1 MAYFNQTPAAQYYPQ
16 SYSTTAPNSI
26 NFQPTQTQQPN
37 TFVWVSGEQA
47 ARSYPIAPGA
57 TVLMMDSEAQTF
69 YIKKADASGRPFPL
83 EIYDFAPRAAQ
94 QQTAPQAESNFV
106 KMEDIDRIVEEKVN
120 AALANRN
127 KNKGGNK

>member
-1 MAYFNQTPAAQYYPQ
+1 MAYFNQTPVAPYQQ
-16 SYSTTAPNSI
+16 SYSMTV
-26 NFQPTQTQQPN
+26 PTQTPQPTSMNIQPN

-69 YIKKADASGRPFPL
+69 YIKKADSSGRPFPL
-83 EIYDFAPRAAQ
+83 EIYDFAPRAMQ
-94 QQTAPQAESNFV
+94 QQAAPQAESNFV

>member
-1 MAYFNQTPAAQYYPQ
+1 MAYFNQTPVAPYQQP
-16 SYSTTAPNSI
+16 YSMTAPNSMNI
-26 NFQPTQTQQPN
+26 QSTQTPQPN

-83 EIYDFAPRAAQ
+83 EIYDFAPRAMQ
-94 QQTAPQAESNFV
+94 QQSAPQVESNFV

>member
-1 MAYFNQTPAAQYYPQ
+1 MAYFNQTPVAPYQQP
-16 SYSTTAPNSI
+16 YSMTAPNSMNI
-26 NFQPTQTQQPN
+26 QSTQTPQPN

-83 EIYDFAPRAAQ
+83 EIYDFAPRAMQ
-94 QQTAPQAESNFV
+94 QQAAPQTESNFV

-120 AALANRN
+120 AALTNRN

>member
-1 MAYFNQTPAAQYYPQ
+1 MAYFNQTPVAPYQQP
-16 SYSTTAPNSI
+16 YSTIAPNTMNI
-26 NFQPTQTQQPN
+26 QPTQTPQPN

-94 QQTAPQAESNFV
+94 QQLSPQAESNFV

-120 AALANRN
+120 AAFANRN